1 MERIGLIEDALRVA
15 DKMLNRVMWLDKPM
29 KTITTVDDN
38 YNVIEKK
45 TINKKEIDKKTL
57 DLIIP
62 ILKKGARRW
71 EKKLKAY

>member
-1 MERIGLIEDALRVA
+1 
-15 DKMLNRVMWLDKPM
+15 M

-38 YNVIEKK
+38 YNAIEKK

-62 ILKKGARRW
+62 ILKKGARR
-71 EKKLKAY
+71 